1 MTNDFRKLVEQ
12 FSKDDTLNEDIN
24 LVTLAMGGVMA
35 TGMAAIAAGSIAM
48 DKLHEHWQKRAIDDH
63 HTTKGELYSIYKN
76 PSDRFISKDRTKEL
90 AIEHPNGGS
99 LAGVIHDNHELMFE
113 KHGSDP
119 KVSSTL
125 ARNYSTPTSVINKIA
140 NLGQQVNYLPNHVR
154 SYKSIAVKIA
164 THPESNNESLHKIG
178 RNHPDLLPIVQQHKN
193 YR

>member
-140 NLGQQVNYLPNHVR
+140 KVGHVSDDTLGDLAVHGNANAETIRDIVHHKNLGE
-154 SYKSIAVKIA
+154 ST
-164 THPESNNESLHKIG
+164 THIIFIHLWHLELY
-178 RNHPDLLPIVQQHKN
+178 D
-193 YR
+193 